1 MEKSK
6 NIKPLENNKLLEDK
20 KLEDI
25 SKENKKRVI
34 RLFLA
39 ISFLL
44 IGLIFSLFPFLP
56 FGYFFLILGLFF
68 LSSFIPPLD
77 KFLRRIEERDKKKRI
92 SRARKKSGEIEDKI
106 IKRVKLD
113 KIKQE
118 K

>member
-56 FGYFFLILGLFF
+56 FGYFFFDSWIVF
-68 LSSFIPPLD
+68 SFIFYPSI
-77 KFLRRIEERDKKKRI
+77 RQI
-92 SRARKKSGEIEDKI
+92 S
-106 IKRVKLD
+106 
-113 KIKQE
+113 
-118 K
+118 